1 MMEKSDILI
10 YQLEDGKTEINVQLD
25 NETVWLNLNQIVDL
39 FGREKDTMTKVIVNL
54 INRNN

>member
-39 FGREKDTMTKVIVNL
+39 FGHEKDTMTKVIVNQ

>member
-1 MMEKSDILI
+1 MEKSDILI

-39 FGREKDTMTKVIVNL
+39 FGHEKDTMTKVIVNL

>member
-39 FGREKDTMTKVIVNL
+39 FERDKSVISRHL
-54 INRNN
+54 NNIFRRR

>member
-1 MMEKSDILI
+1 MEKSDILI